1 MKRLARPVLVVALA
15 ASLVTIY
22 AKTDRPSKGSVKIG
36 APSPISQQIVD
47 AQKTSNVFAQ
57 VAKAVNPVVV
67 SITTEKIEKMPVQPF
82 PFPDWFFGTPF
93 EQQNPNQRSPRQ
105 REYKQ
110 GGLGS
115 GIIVSPDGYVLTNNH
130 VVEGVDRIRVRLMD
144 KREFLAEVV
153 GTDKLSDVAVIKLQ
167 EKGESLP
174 VATLGNSD
182 GMEVGD
188 WVLAI
193 GSPFGF
199 TNTVTA
205 GIVSAKGRHT
215 GMNLYENFI
224 QTDAAI
230 NPGNSGGAL
239 VNLKGEVIGINDM
252 IVSQSGG
259 YQGIGFAIPINMA
272 RKVME
277 QLIYTGSVS
286 RGYLGIR
293 IDNVDPKIA
302 QALGLKD
309 SKGALVQSV
318 EPGQPAEKAGLK
330 KGDVVV
336 EYNGTRI
343 EDQSQ
348 LLDLVGQ
355 SSPNSRAKLKVIR
368 DGKEMSFTATLMQ
381 RPDATGTPTEESAA
395 DNKEDLGLVV
405 TELTPDVARRY
416 GYEGEEGVFVT
427 NIQPGSAAEE
437 GGITPGDLIMEV
449 GKVKTPN
456 VKKFREQIRKA
467 KKGQSLLFY
476 VKRKDQA
483 FFMAIKIE

>member
-1 MKRLARPVLVVALA
+1 MKRIAKPIVLMALCVGVV
-15 ASLVTIY
+15 SIY
-22 AKTDRPSKGSVKIG
+22 AKPERPAKGSVKIG
-36 APSPISQQIVD
+36 APPAIAQQIVEAD
-47 AQKTSNVFAQ
+47 KSSKAFAQ

-67 SITTEKIEKMPVQPF
+67 SIFTEKIQRAPVQPF

-93 EQQNPNQRSPRQ
+93 EQPNPNQQGPRQ
-105 REYKQ
+105 REFKQ

-115 GIIVSPDGYVLTNNH
+115 GIIISPDGYIITNNH
-130 VVEGVDRIRVRLMD
+130 VVEGVDRIRVRLLD
-144 KREFLAEVV
+144 KREFSAEVV
-153 GTDKLSDVAVIKLQ
+153 GTDRLSDVAVIKLVM
-167 EKGESLP
+167 KGESLP
-174 VATLGNSD
+174 VAALGNSD
-182 GMEVGD
+182 SMEIGD

-205 GIVSAKGRHT
+205 GIVSAKGRHA

-239 VNLKGEVIGINDM
+239 VNLRGEVIGINDM

-277 QLIYTGSVS
+277 SLIYTGSVS

-293 IDNVDPKIA
+293 IGDVDPKVA

-309 SKGALVQSV
+309 AKGALVQSV

-330 KGDVVV
+330 KGDVIV
-336 EYNGTRI
+336 EYNGKKV
-343 EDQSQ
+343 EDQTQ

-355 SSPNSRAKLKVIR
+355 SAPGSKAKVKAIR
-368 DGKEMSFTATLMQ
+368 DGKEMTVTATLMQ
-381 RPDATGTPTEESAA
+381 RPQSQGGPAEEDTGET
-395 DNKEDLGLVV
+395 KENLGLVV
-405 TELTPDVARRY
+405 AELTPDIAGRY
-416 GYEGEEGVFVT
+416 GYEGEEGVIVT
-427 NIQPGSAAEE
+427 QVAPGGAADESGIQPG
-437 GGITPGDLIMEV
+437 DLVVEV

-456 VKKFREQIRKA
+456 LKSYREQIRKA
-467 KKGQSLLFY
+467 KKGTSLLFY

-483 FFMAIKIE
+483 FFTAIKIE